1 MLTRL
6 SEQPELEPTPAGV
19 AFLSGVLGRPVGKN
33 PDELAAA
40 LDELRAHSPLLAAYL
55 AEPLLRVTLVPTKA
69 SASTRDNVIPSVAEA
84 LVDTRVP
91 PGLDEGDVR
100 ARIAPVLGDL
110 GDHVEIDF
118 DSMTIGNESPL
129 DTELATAIREWL
141 AEADPGATLVP
152 MVMPGFSDS
161 HWFRKAFDSVVVYGF
176 HPQRELDLFTAAPL
190 VHGPDERAA
199 VADIELAAD
208 FYAWLA
214 RRFLGG

>member
-1 MLTRL
+1 M
-6 SEQPELEPTPAGV
+6 
-19 AFLSGVLGRPVGKN
+19 AFLSGVLGRPVGASA
-33 PDELAAA
+33 DELAAA
-40 LDELRAHSPLLAAYL
+40 LDELRSHSPLLAAFL

-69 SASTRDNVIPSVAEA
+69 SASSRDNVIPSVAEA
-84 LVDTRVP
+84 LIDTRVP
-91 PGLDEGDVR
+91 PGLDEADVR
-100 ARIAPVLGDL
+100 ERIAPVLGDL
-110 GDHVEIDF
+110 GDQVEIDF
-118 DSMTIGNESPL
+118 KSMTIGNESPL

-141 AEADPGATLVP
+141 AEVDPGATLVP

-176 HPQRELDLFTAAPL
+176 HPQRELDLFTAQPL

-199 VADIELAAD
+199 VHDIELAAD